1 MLAFLLYIDCFKAP
15 VLHFAERPGL
25 PGVGRLDKNLRSLH
39 FSVSVVWYII
49 IYRRGDR
56 MSTNTD
62 GGKPKGSKSGW
73 LVFLVIAAVLICIF
87 NGDDKPSRRSVSGD
101 KPKSTQLILS
111 DPNESD
117 VRETSLPDDTEEGR
131 TYTDSRIPNYAGTD
145 PNYET
150 LRFEWESQDSR
161 NMLWINLTVDSNM
174 YGYYKKLDR
183 YYEVKDYVKYANDP
197 NNEAL
202 AAQIADCLQ
211 EIGDSLSYSDAEVA
225 REAVNFVQSVI
236 EYKYDIESTG
246 EDEYPKYPI
255 ETIYE
260 RQGDCE
266 DSSILLA
273 AILKELGYEVALMH
287 LPQHVAVAVKTTD
300 DYNAGSYYELNGHRY
315 LFIECTAKGW
325 NIGDIP
331 ENYRE
336 KSAKFYFL

>member
-1 MLAFLLYIDCFKAP
+1 
-15 VLHFAERPGL
+15 
-25 PGVGRLDKNLRSLH
+25 
-39 FSVSVVWYII
+39 
-49 IYRRGDR
+49 
-56 MSTNTD
+56 MSSNTG
-62 GGKPKGSKSGW
+62 GGKPKGSKFGW
-73 LVFLVIAAVLICIF
+73 LVFIVMAAVLICIF
-87 NGDDKPSRRSVSGD
+87 SDGDKPSRRSASDD

-111 DPNESD
+111 DPIESS
-117 VRETSLPDDTEEGR
+117 TPKPDDTEGGR
-131 TYTDSRIPNYAGTD
+131 TYTDSRVPNYAATNPD
-145 PNYET
+145 YET
-150 LRFEWESQDSR
+150 LRFEWESQDNR
-161 NMLWINLTVDSNM
+161 KMLWIDLTVDSNM

-202 AAQIADCLQ
+202 AAQIADCLR

-236 EYKYDIESTG
+236 EYRYDIESTG
-246 EDEYPKYPI
+246 EEDYPKYPI

-273 AILKELGYEVALMH
+273 AILKEMGYEVALLH

-336 KSAKFYFL
+336 ESAEFYFVS

>member
-1 MLAFLLYIDCFKAP
+1 
-15 VLHFAERPGL
+15 
-25 PGVGRLDKNLRSLH
+25 
-39 FSVSVVWYII
+39 
-49 IYRRGDR
+49 
-56 MSTNTD
+56 MSSNTG
-62 GGKPKGSKSGW
+62 GGKPKGSKFGW
-73 LVFLVIAAVLICIF
+73 LVFIVMAAVLICIF
-87 NGDDKPSRRSVSGD
+87 SDNDKPSRRSASDD

-111 DPNESD
+111 DPIESS
-117 VRETSLPDDTEEGR
+117 TPKPDGTEGGR
-131 TYTDSRIPNYAGTD
+131 TYTDSRVPNYAATD
-145 PNYET
+145 PDYET
-150 LRFEWESQDSR
+150 LHFEWESHNNRDV
-161 NMLWINLTVDSNM
+161 LWINLAVDSNM

-202 AAQIADCLQ
+202 AAQIADCLR

-236 EYKYDIESTG
+236 ESRYDIESTG
-246 EDEYPKYPI
+246 EEDYPKYPI

-273 AILKELGYEVALMH
+273 AILKEMGYEVALLH

-336 KSAKFYFL
+336 ESAEFYFVS

>member
-1 MLAFLLYIDCFKAP
+1 
-15 VLHFAERPGL
+15 
-25 PGVGRLDKNLRSLH
+25 
-39 FSVSVVWYII
+39 
-49 IYRRGDR
+49 

-62 GGKPKGSKSGW
+62 GGKPKGSKFGW
-73 LVFLVIAAVLICIF
+73 LVFIVMAAVLICIF
-87 NGDDKPSRRSVSGD
+87 SDGDKPSRRSASDD

-111 DPNESD
+111 DPIESS
-117 VRETSLPDDTEEGR
+117 TPKPDDTEGGR
-131 TYTDSRIPNYAGTD
+131 TYTDSRVPNYAATD

-150 LRFEWESQDSR
+150 LHFEWESQDNR
-161 NMLWINLTVDSNM
+161 KMLWIDLTVDSNM

-202 AAQIADCLQ
+202 AAQIADCLR

-236 EYKYDIESTG
+236 EYRYDIESTG
-246 EDEYPKYPI
+246 EEDYPKYPI

-273 AILKELGYEVALMH
+273 AILKEMGYEVALLH

-336 KSAKFYFL
+336 ESAEFYFV

>member
-1 MLAFLLYIDCFKAP
+1 M
-15 VLHFAERPGL
+15 
-25 PGVGRLDKNLRSLH
+25 
-39 FSVSVVWYII
+39 
-49 IYRRGDR
+49 
-56 MSTNTD
+56 
-62 GGKPKGSKSGW
+62 
-73 LVFLVIAAVLICIF
+73 
-87 NGDDKPSRRSVSGD
+87 
-101 KPKSTQLILS
+101 
-111 DPNESD
+111 
-117 VRETSLPDDTEEGR
+117 PDDTEGGR

-150 LRFEWESQDSR
+150 LHFEWESQDSR
-161 NMLWINLTVDSNM
+161 NTLWIDLTVDSNM

-183 YYEVKDYVKYANDP
+183 YYGVKDFVKYANDP

-202 AAQIADCLQ
+202 AAQIADCLR

-236 EYKYDIESTG
+236 EYRYDIESTG
-246 EDEYPKYPI
+246 EEDYPKYPI

-273 AILKELGYEVALMH
+273 AILKELGYEVALVH

-315 LFIECTAKGW
+315 LFIESTANGW

-331 ENYRE
+331 ENYRGKTAE
-336 KSAKFYFL
+336 FYFL

>member
-1 MLAFLLYIDCFKAP
+1 
-15 VLHFAERPGL
+15 
-25 PGVGRLDKNLRSLH
+25 
-39 FSVSVVWYII
+39 
-49 IYRRGDR
+49 
-56 MSTNTD
+56 MSSNTG
-62 GGKPKGSKSGW
+62 GGKPKGSKFGW
-73 LVFLVIAAVLICIF
+73 LVFIVMAAVLICIF
-87 NGDDKPSRRSVSGD
+87 SDGDKPSRRSASDD

-111 DPNESD
+111 DPIESS
-117 VRETSLPDDTEEGR
+117 TPKPDDTEGGR
-131 TYTDSRIPNYAGTD
+131 TYTDSRVPNYAATNPD
-145 PNYET
+145 YET
-150 LRFEWESQDSR
+150 LHFEWESQDNR
-161 NMLWINLTVDSNM
+161 KMLWIDLTVDSNM

-202 AAQIADCLQ
+202 AAQIADCLR

-236 EYKYDIESTG
+236 EYRYDIESTG
-246 EDEYPKYPI
+246 EEDYPKYPI

-273 AILKELGYEVALMH
+273 AILKEMGYEVALLH

-336 KSAKFYFL
+336 ESAEFYFVS

>member
-1 MLAFLLYIDCFKAP
+1 MLAFLLYIDCFKARCCILRNGRVCLVWGGLTKIF
-15 VLHFAERPGL
+15 VLYIFPFR
-25 PGVGRLDKNLRSLH
+25 R
-39 FSVSVVWYII
+39 YII
-49 IYRRGDR
+49 IYGRGDR

-87 NGDDKPSRRSVSGD
+87 NGDDKPSRRSASGD
-101 KPKSTQLILS
+101 KPKSTQFILS

-117 VRETSLPDDTEEGR
+117 VWETSLPDDTEGGR

-145 PNYET
+145 PNYDT

-202 AAQIADCLQ
+202 AAQIADCLR

-246 EDEYPKYPI
+246 EEDYPKYPI

-315 LFIECTAKGW
+315 LFIESTANGW

-331 ENYRE
+331 EKYRE
-336 KSAKFYFL
+336 ESAKFYFL

>member
-1 MLAFLLYIDCFKAP
+1 
-15 VLHFAERPGL
+15 
-25 PGVGRLDKNLRSLH
+25 
-39 FSVSVVWYII
+39 
-49 IYRRGDR
+49 
-56 MSTNTD
+56 MSSNTG
-62 GGKPKGSKSGW
+62 GGKPKGSKFGW
-73 LVFLVIAAVLICIF
+73 LVFIVMAAVLICIF
-87 NGDDKPSRRSVSGD
+87 SDGDKPSRRSASDD

-111 DPNESD
+111 DPIESS
-117 VRETSLPDDTEEGR
+117 TPKPDDTEGGR
-131 TYTDSRIPNYAGTD
+131 TYTDSRIPNYAATD
-145 PNYET
+145 PDYET
-150 LRFEWESQDSR
+150 LHFEWESHNNRDV
-161 NMLWINLTVDSNM
+161 LWIDLAVDSNM

-183 YYEVKDYVKYANDP
+183 YYDVKDYVKYANDP

-202 AAQIADCLQ
+202 AAQIADCLR

-236 EYKYDIESTG
+236 EYRYDIESTG
-246 EDEYPKYPI
+246 EEDYPKYPI

-273 AILKELGYEVALMH
+273 AILKEMGYEVVLLH

-336 KSAKFYFL
+336 ESAEFYFVS

>member
-1 MLAFLLYIDCFKAP
+1 
-15 VLHFAERPGL
+15 
-25 PGVGRLDKNLRSLH
+25 
-39 FSVSVVWYII
+39 
-49 IYRRGDR
+49 

-62 GGKPKGSKSGW
+62 GGKPKGSKLGW
-73 LVFLVIAAVLICIF
+73 LVFLVIAVVLIGIF
-87 NGDDKPSRRSVSGD
+87 NGDDKPSRRSVSDD
-101 KPKSTQLILS
+101 KPKSTQFILS

-117 VRETSLPDDTEEGR
+117 VRETSLPDDTEDGR

-161 NMLWINLTVDSNM
+161 NTLWINLTVDSNM

-202 AAQIADCLQ
+202 AAQIADCLR

-246 EDEYPKYPI
+246 EEDYPKYPI

-315 LFIECTAKGW
+315 LYIESTANGW

-331 ENYRE
+331 EKYRE
-336 KSAKFYFL
+336 ESAKFYFL

>member
-1 MLAFLLYIDCFKAP
+1 
-15 VLHFAERPGL
+15 
-25 PGVGRLDKNLRSLH
+25 
-39 FSVSVVWYII
+39 
-49 IYRRGDR
+49 
-56 MSTNTD
+56 MSSNTG
-62 GGKPKGSKSGW
+62 GGKPKGSKFGW
-73 LVFLVIAAVLICIF
+73 LVFIVMAAVLICIF
-87 NGDDKPSRRSVSGD
+87 SDGDKPSRRSASDD

-111 DPNESD
+111 DPIESS
-117 VRETSLPDDTEEGR
+117 TPKPDDTEGGR
-131 TYTDSRIPNYAGTD
+131 TYTDNRVPNYAATD
-145 PNYET
+145 PDYET
-150 LRFEWESQDSR
+150 LHFEWESQDNR
-161 NMLWINLTVDSNM
+161 KMLWIDLAVDSNM

-202 AAQIADCLQ
+202 AAQIADCLR

-236 EYKYDIESTG
+236 EYRYDIESTG
-246 EDEYPKYPI
+246 EEDYPKYPI

-273 AILKELGYEVALMH
+273 AILKELGYEVALLH

-336 KSAKFYFL
+336 ESAEFYFVS

>member
-1 MLAFLLYIDCFKAP
+1 
-15 VLHFAERPGL
+15 
-25 PGVGRLDKNLRSLH
+25 
-39 FSVSVVWYII
+39 
-49 IYRRGDR
+49 
-56 MSTNTD
+56 MSSNTG
-62 GGKPKGSKSGW
+62 GGKPKGSKFGW
-73 LVFLVIAAVLICIF
+73 LVFIVMAAVLICIF
-87 NGDDKPSRRSVSGD
+87 SDGDKPSRRSASDD
-101 KPKSTQLILS
+101 KHKSTQLILS
-111 DPNESD
+111 DPIESS
-117 VRETSLPDDTEEGR
+117 TPKPDDTEGGR
-131 TYTDSRIPNYAGTD
+131 TYTDSRVPNYAATNPD
-145 PNYET
+145 YET
-150 LRFEWESQDSR
+150 LHFEWESQDNR
-161 NMLWINLTVDSNM
+161 KMLWIDLTVDSNM

-202 AAQIADCLQ
+202 AAQIADCLR

-236 EYKYDIESTG
+236 EYRYDIESTG
-246 EDEYPKYPI
+246 EEDYPKYPI

-273 AILKELGYEVALMH
+273 AILKEMGYEVALLH

-336 KSAKFYFL
+336 ESAEFYFVS